1 MLYRIDPD
9 RIAEG
14 VFDSNYKF
22 EGITV
27 TAPRV
32 VEGYELE
39 IFTESGGQSF
49 INGNSARIRPG
60 LVICAHP
67 GDLRYTELPT
77 RCHYIKLR
85 RGMPE
90 LEALL
95 EPLPRFARIRET
107 ERCAVLIRDMLTAG
121 LGGDDLTRMAR
132 LLEVIALLRT
142 ACTQSAMLAGIAQ
155 KKNRAAIEE
164 AIAYMET
171 HFRDGCT
178 LEQVATVA
186 HFSPIYFHR
195 IFREAVG
202 RTPYEYLCRLRL
214 EEAKRLLLTE
224 RESMA
229 GIAERC
235 GYSSQ
240 SYFNCVFR
248 RETGMTPGEFRRRGI
263 ARYCV

>member
-1 MLYRIDPD
+1 MVYGIDPA
-9 RIAEG
+9 RFCEG
-14 VFDSNYKF
+14 VFDSSYKF

-27 TAPRV
+27 TESRV
-32 VEGYELE
+32 VEDYELE
-39 IFTESGGQSF
+39 VFTESGGRSF
-49 INGNSARIRPG
+49 VNGAAERIRPG
-60 LVICAHP
+60 LCICAHP
-67 GDLRYTELPT
+67 GDVRYTELPT
-77 RCHYIKLR
+77 RCYYIKIKG
-85 RGMPE
+85 GMPAVE
-90 LEALL
+90 TLL
-95 EPLPRFARIRET
+95 APLPRFSRIRGT
-107 ERCAVLIRDMLTAG
+107 ERCAALIRDMLTAG
-121 LGGDDLTRMAR
+121 LGGDDLTRMAH
-132 LLEVIALLRT
+132 LLEVIAILR
-142 ACTQSAMLAGIAQ
+142 AECSQSAMLAGIGQ
-155 KKNRAAIEE
+155 KKSRAAIEE

-178 LEQVATVA
+178 LEQVAAVA

-202 RTPYEYLCRLRL
+202 QTPYEYLSRLRL

-248 RETGMTPGEFRRRGI
+248 RETGMTPGEFRRASI
-263 ARYCV
+263 ARYCL